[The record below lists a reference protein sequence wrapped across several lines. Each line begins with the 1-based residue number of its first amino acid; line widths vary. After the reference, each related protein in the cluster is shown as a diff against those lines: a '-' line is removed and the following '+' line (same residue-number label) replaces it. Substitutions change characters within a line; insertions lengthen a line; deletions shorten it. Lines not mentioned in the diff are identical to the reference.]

1 MYRSFVFPTLL
12 LLFVS
17 VNAFAQTAQ
26 SRTVISSKSK
36 SETVTAKNSKTLA
49 AAKRRGGSARAATPG
64 TRGKVVTTN
73 RYNQNTSANTN
84 KHAQKNCDKATPISA
99 GANHGYEVG
108 RPSDHNGTVSSQGQ
122 IVTKPASVTMPAK
135 ARSGAAR
142 QTTTASTAGRV
153 GVTSSAAKQPTSA
166 VAKKRTGAV
175 VVD

>member
-17 VNAFAQTAQ
+17 VNAIAQTTQ
-26 SRTVISSKSK
+26 SRTVVSSKPK
-36 SETVTAKNSKTLA
+36 SETITAKNSKTLA
-49 AAKRRGGSARAATPG
+49 AAKKRGGSARAATPV

-73 RYNQNTSANTN
+73 RYNQNTSAATN
-84 KHAQKNCDKATPISA
+84 NHAQKNCDKATPISA

-108 RPSDHNGTVSSQGQ
+108 RPADDNGTVRA
-122 IVTKPASVTMPAK
+122 TKPAAATMPAK

-142 QTTTASTAGRV
+142 QTTTASTAGRA
-153 GVTSSAAKQPTSA
+153 GVTSSAVKQQTSG
-166 VAKKRTGAV
+166 VAKKRSGAV